1 MKRVRHEKI
10 ELSGHVL
17 VRCSSFHSHAVEFT
31 PLDRSFVRV
40 RSWNAPSD
48 IRYPAENWV
57 LISSHKMKRE
67 PGRELWRAMRKRGY
81 WIWFGG
87 KTNEGQEVSCAS

>member
-1 MKRVRHEKI
+1 MKRVLHEKI
-10 ELSGHVL
+10 ELSGHVI
-17 VRCSSFHSHAVEFT
+17 VRCASFHSHAVEFT

-57 LISSHKMKRE
+57 LISTHKMKRE
-67 PGRELWRAMRKRGY
+67 PGREMWRTMRKRGY
-81 WIWFGG
+81 WIWLGG
-87 KTNEGQEVSCAS
+87 RPKEQEDSCAS

>member
-1 MKRVRHEKI
+1 MKQVLHENVD
-10 ELSGHVL
+10 LSGHVL
-17 VRCSSFHSHAVEFT
+17 VRCASFHSHAVEFT

-48 IRYPAENWV
+48 IRYPATNWV
-57 LISSHKMKRE
+57 LVSSHKMKKS

-81 WIWFGG
+81 WVWLGG
-87 KTNEGQEVSCAS
+87 RPKEQEDSCAS